1 MSDREEILRAADP
14 SLADA
19 GRSAMRVCL
28 DVQPQDVVTIV
39 TEENGRAVA
48 ASMLSAAAETAPT
61 IHAFV
66 LERHGKR
73 PLQSFPR
80 EILNALESST
90 VTVLVVTP
98 LAGELKAR
106 LTLLEIVARKSLR
119 HAHLIAVSAD
129 AFRTGMRADY
139 RAVDALQDRVLAAL
153 STASHVRVTSPG
165 GTALDVTLEPTF
177 HWVKSNGLI
186 RPGKWQNLPSGQIY
200 TCPGSFDGVYVAD
213 KSIGD
218 WFQSKYPELE
228 HYPVTLEFAAG
239 RLRDVRSPNATLAR
253 ELFLFVRSNE
263 NGDRAGE
270 FGIGTNPWAEF
281 LPAQPT
287 LDENVP
293 GVHLALGDPFGAET
307 GASWTSKTRVSVIGT
322 RMSLHVD
329 GKPLLDNGGY
339 VPEILGDL
347 PMPKCPSVG
356 PAR

>member
-1 MSDREEILRAADP
+1 MPDREEILNAADP
-14 SLADA
+14 SLAEA
-19 GRSAMRVCL
+19 GQTAVRVCL
-28 DVQPQDVVTIV
+28 ALQPEDVVTIV
-39 TEENGRAVA
+39 TEENGRPLA
-48 ASMLSAAAETAPT
+48 ASMLPAAMETAPT
-61 IHAFV
+61 INAFL

-80 EILNALESST
+80 EILNALENST
-90 VTVLVVTP
+90 VTILVVTP
-98 LAGELKAR
+98 LAGELRAR
-106 LTLLEIVARKSLR
+106 LSLLEIVARKNLR

-139 RAVDALQDRVLAAL
+139 HAVDALQDRVLGAL

-177 HWVKSNGLI
+177 RWVKSNGLI

-218 WFQSKYPELE
+218 WFQSKYPDLE
-228 HYPVTLEFAAG
+228 QYPVTLEFAAG

-263 NGDRAGE
+263 NGDRVGE
-270 FGIGTNPWAEF
+270 FGVGTNPWAEF

-322 RMSLHVD
+322 RMSLSVD
-329 GKPLLDNGGY
+329 GKPILDNGGY

-347 PMPKCPSVG
+347 PMPKHMSVG